1 MSFLIKGH
9 ILTAQLLK
17 GDEIAKQLREH
28 IAADI
33 RQRTIQGFR
42 QPSLAVVLVGNN
54 PASHVYVRN
63 KKIACEHVGI
73 HTIDY
78 TLPQTTSH
86 QELLTLINKLNND
99 ASVDGILVQLPLPP
113 QINST
118 EIVEL
123 INPHKDVDGFHP
135 YNIGRLAQAR
145 PYLRPCTPAGIMLLL
160 AHTHCK
166 LAGAK
171 ATVVGTSNIV
181 GLPMILELTAAGA
194 TVTTCNSKTRDLAM
208 EVASA
213 DILVVAVGKPALIK
227 GSWIKPGCI
236 VIDVGMNRLE
246 NGHLTGDVE
255 FETAKQLASWITP
268 VPGGVGPMTI
278 ACLLSNTLLA
288 NINSQ
293 H

>member
-1 MSFLIKGH
+1 
-9 ILTAQLLK
+9 LTAQLLK
-17 GDEIAKQLREH
+17 GDEVAALLREQ
-28 IAADI
+28 IAAAI

-42 QPSLAVVLVGNN
+42 QPSLAVVLVGDN
-54 PASHVYVRN
+54 PASCVYVRN
-63 KKIACEHVGI
+63 KKNACEQVGI

-86 QELLTLINKLNND
+86 KELMSLIKDLNQD
-99 ASVDGILVQLPLPP
+99 LDVDGILVQLPLPP
-113 QINST
+113 QINAR

-123 INPHKDVDGFHP
+123 IDPHKDVDGFHP

-145 PYLRPCTPAGIMLLL
+145 PYLRPCTPAGVMLLL
-160 AHTHCK
+160 EHTNVK

-194 TVTTCNSKTRDLAM
+194 TVTTCNSKTRDLAA
-208 EVASA
+208 EIANA
-213 DILVVAVGKPALIK
+213 DILVVAVGKPGLIK

-255 FETAKQLASWITP
+255 FEEARQRASWITP

-278 ACLLSNTLLA
+278 ACLLNNTLLA
-288 NINSQ
+288 NVNRQ
-293 H
+293 LYDN

>member
-1 MSFLIKGH
+1 
-9 ILTAQLLK
+9 LTAQLLK
-17 GDEIAKQLREH
+17 GDEIAKQLRDR

-33 RQRTIQGFR
+33 RQRTKQGFR
-42 QPSLAVVLVGNN
+42 QPTLAVILVGDN

-63 KKIACEHVGI
+63 KKNACEQVGI

-78 TLPQTTSH
+78 TLPQATSH
-86 QELLTLINKLNND
+86 NELVDLINKLNQNPKI
-99 ASVDGILVQLPLPP
+99 DGILVQLPLPP
-113 QINST
+113 QINTT

-123 INPHKDVDGFHP
+123 IDPHKDVDGFHP

-160 AHTHCK
+160 AHTQQE
-166 LAGAK
+166 LAGIK

-181 GLPMILELTAAGA
+181 GLPMILELTAAEA
-194 TVTTCNSKTRDLAM
+194 TVTTCNIKTRDLAA

-213 DILVVAVGKPALIK
+213 DVLIVAVGKPGLIK
-227 GSWIKPGCI
+227 GSWIKQGSI
-236 VIDVGMNRLE
+236 VIDVGMNRLA
-246 NGHLTGDVE
+246 NGNLAGDVE
-255 FETAKQLASWITP
+255 FEAAKQRAAWITP

-288 NINSQ
+288 NVNSQ
-293 H
+293 LYDK

>member
-1 MSFLIKGH
+1 
-9 ILTAQLLK
+9 LTAKILR
-17 GDEIAKQLREH
+17 GDEIAKLLRER

-33 RQRTIQGFR
+33 RQRTIEGFR
-42 QPSLAVVLVGNN
+42 QPSLAVVLVGDN

-63 KKIACEHVGI
+63 KKTACEHVGI

-86 QELLTLINKLNND
+86 QELIDLINKLNQD
-99 ASVDGILVQLPLPP
+99 PKVDGILVQLPLPP
-113 QINST
+113 QINPR
-118 EIVEL
+118 EIDEL
-123 INPHKDVDGFHP
+123 IDPHKDVDGFHP

-145 PYLRPCTPAGIMLLL
+145 PYLRPCTPAGVMFLLE
-160 AHTHCK
+160 HTGVK

-194 TVTTCNSKTRDLAM
+194 TVTTCNSKTRDLEA
-208 EVASA
+208 EVARA
-213 DILVVAVGKPALIK
+213 DILVVAVGKPGLIK
-227 GSWIKPGCI
+227 GAWIKPGGI

-255 FETAKQLASWITP
+255 FEAAKQRAAWITP

-278 ACLLSNTLLA
+278 ACLLNNTLLA
-288 NINSQ
+288 NIKSQ
-293 H
+293 VSDK

>member
-1 MSFLIKGH
+1 M
-9 ILTAQLLK
+9 TAELLK
-17 GDEIAKQLREH
+17 GYEIAKLLREH
-28 IAADI
+28 IAVDI
-33 RQRTIQGFR
+33 RQRTMQGFR
-42 QPSLAVVLVGNN
+42 QPSLAVVLVGDN

-63 KKIACEHVGI
+63 KKHACEHAGI
-73 HTIDY
+73 HAIDY
-78 TLPQTTSH
+78 SLPQTTSH
-86 QELLTLINKLNND
+86 QELLALINKLNRDPN
-99 ASVDGILVQLPLPP
+99 VDGILVQLPLPP
-113 QINST
+113 QISAT

-123 INPHKDVDGFHP
+123 IDPHKDVDGFHP

-145 PYLRPCTPAGIMLLL
+145 PYLRPCTPAGVMLLL
-160 AHTHCK
+160 EHTKIK

-194 TVTTCNSKTRDLAM
+194 TVTTCNSKTRDLAA
-208 EVASA
+208 EVAGA
-213 DILVVAVGKPALIK
+213 DILVVAVGKPGLIK
-227 GSWIKPGCI
+227 GSWIKPGSI

-255 FETAKQLASWITP
+255 FEAAIQRAAWITP

-278 ACLLSNTLLA
+278 ACLLRNTLLA

-293 H
+293 LHDK